1 MMLRESAPP
10 PGDKEAAFC
19 FFKLPW
25 TAQVSNSMYLCGVSS
40 LTGLTR
46 HSARRT
52 SCVCV
57 SLSLSHLQ
65 GLYGHVE
72 SEVSEW
78 PTGATR
84 VSRLVF
90 IGDLSPRVQD
100 ALRAGVRSCLA
111 APRARP
117 PPPKVRPPPSAA
129 AGRTSG
135 GGGGGGFAS
144 RLGSVKFG
152 GGGSEDLFL

>member
-1 MMLRESAPP
+1 MSKPAWRIFYDGA
-10 PGDKEAAFC
+10 DRD
-19 FFKLPW
+19 
-25 TAQVSNSMYLCGVSS
+25 T
-40 LTGLTR
+40 
-46 HSARRT
+46 SARRT
-52 SCVCV
+52 SCV
-57 SLSLSHLQ
+57 SRLQ

-78 PTGATR
+78 PAGATR

-111 APRARP
+111 PPRARP

-129 AGRTSG
+129 GRAGGG

-152 GGGSEDLFL
+152 GGGSEDPFL